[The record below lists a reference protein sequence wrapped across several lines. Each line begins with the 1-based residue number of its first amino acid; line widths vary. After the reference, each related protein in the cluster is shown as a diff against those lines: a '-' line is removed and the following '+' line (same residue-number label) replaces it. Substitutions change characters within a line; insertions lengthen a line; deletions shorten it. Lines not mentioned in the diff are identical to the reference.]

1 MDLLSKDK
9 ITEFQNIIWNYY
21 KENPRVFPWR
31 ETTDPYEILVS
42 EIMLQQTQT
51 ERVVPKYE
59 EWLHFFP
66 TMEALYKASLSDV
79 LTHWNG
85 LGYNRR
91 GRFLQQACSQII
103 SDFQG
108 VFPTDPDILD
118 SLPGIGPYTAR
129 AVTTFSFNKKEV
141 FIETNIRSV
150 YIFFFYMNGGSISPE
165 NLPLITDKELLNLIE
180 QTLPEENF
188 RYWYYALM
196 DYGATLKKIVKNPN
210 RKSAHYTKQSK
221 FEGSLRQARG
231 AIIRQLTGTD
241 IKKSLLDIALI
252 EEIEYQRIE
261 KAAESLIAEGLI
273 KKQNNLYVIND

>member
-31 ETTDPYEILVS
+31 KTTNPYEILVS

-66 TMEALYKASLSDV
+66 TMEALSQASLSDV
-79 LTHWNG
+79 LTHWSG

-91 GRFLQQACSQII
+91 GRFLQQACTQIVLE
-103 SDFQG
+103 FQG
-108 VFPTDPDILD
+108 IVPSDPEVLD

-129 AVTTFSFNKKEV
+129 AVTTFSFNQKEV

-150 YIFFFYMNGGSISPE
+150 FIFFFYMNGGTLSSE
-165 NLPLITDKELLNLIE
+165 NLPLITDKELLNLIK
-180 QTLPEENF
+180 QTLPEDNF
-188 RYWYYALM
+188 RHWYYALM
-196 DYGATLKKIVKNPN
+196 DYGATLKKVVKNPN

-231 AIIRQLTGTD
+231 AIIRQLTGNNVE
-241 IKKSLLDIALI
+241 KSLLDIATT
-252 EEIEYQRIE
+252 EQIEYQRIE
-261 KAAESLIAEGLI
+261 KAAESLIAEQLI
-273 KKQNNLYVIND
+273 TKQGNLYVINN